1 MATTPTNKPIP
12 SEDPRDLKFN
22 AGKIDEVVTSNAH
35 YYTDRFGVRRFTIA
49 GFQYTAEEAIRNY
62 GYITMDSFEDGAT
75 LTLPNQVL
83 RYEATG
89 EYYRWDG
96 EFPKTVS
103 AGSTPEASGGVGIGA
118 WVSVGDASLRSDLAL
133 STGAGLVGTTSG
145 RTVQAEFDHF
155 KIGYMTPDDFGA
167 VGDGATDDTTP
178 LRQAIDYCSSNG
190 IALRIPAKSYVWNG
204 GIITSPITI
213 IGDRR
218 PDYNFSSNSMSN
230 GSVIIGNLRF
240 SASQVIIK
248 SLGVRRPTGSPGD
261 CLVLSTNNYAG
272 GSCIVQDVV
281 AAGLSGSD
289 KYNSVL
295 VEGYDSAHVSQITG
309 GYNLF
314 GLAIKSRNVVARGVI
329 TVSCDTGVIIKSDS
343 EFSTAKNV
351 VLDGHINVGNGVS
364 SQGVW
369 IHSTTAQLERITCAN
384 LQSIDSA
391 IHMRINSENVAKDVQ
406 IVGANYSG
414 STYADVIVEG
424 ASANTLYNVSLNSIT
439 AVNSQR
445 FLAAGFCEHLMV
457 TGFYGS
463 LKLGVPADSA
473 FEVSAAVGLFSGS
486 NIQLVRQYSSDLM
499 TINLGNSYLNN
510 RLSSVKAK
518 VIGDGKPRPGYKEQ
532 KLSGAAA
539 TMIVG
544 DSLGPSGV
552 VSVTAISDGSSFSS
566 IAMND
571 DYGQPVK
578 PGFLLIIRN
587 ASRTPFVMNH
597 NPGPGGVANNG
608 EVGKTIAGGDTIMYF
623 FDGANWRQTPS
634 IA

>member
-178 LRQAIDYCSSNG
+178 LRQAIDYCSSKG

-289 KYNSVL
+289 KYHSVL

-369 IHSTTAQLERITCAN
+369 IHSATAQLERITCAN

-391 IHMRINSENVAKDVQ
+391 IHMRINSGNVAKDVQ

-463 LKLGVPADSA
+463 LKLGVPADRA
-473 FEVSAAVGLFSGS
+473 FDVSAAVGLFSGS
-486 NIQLVRQYSSDLM
+486 NIQLVRGYSSDLM

-608 EVGKTIAGGDTIMYF
+608 EVGKTIAGGDTIMYV

>member
-463 LKLGVPADSA
+463 LKLGVPADRA